1 MRRTVEN
8 IRRGAV
14 ERPANPKPVS
24 CSVKVLLWIPFAIRI
39 LTGKAGITSLLL
51 AYMKLTKTSPVPFEW
66 WQVVLPCTIISGVIL
81 ACTSVAVVLWFF
93 GTLRVVSIQRRSL
106 RGEDRGADTL
116 IRLAKVTIGT
126 NAWAL
131 LVFLFLWLLGVRLQ
145 HGSSISLL
153 YPFAP
158 LMILG
163 CGHMLLAI
171 FLVEPEVD
179 SVRSFGFGTS
189 LLVHSIVF
197 VATLDSSLEWDGIKW
212 VCVFIP
218 SWVTYAWVIILC
230 IMRRQAIIGKS
241 FEMEQAKQD
250 GKSIAKVQ
258 QMRQLLSSLTAMGL
272 WAAFFCVAQALLTW
286 RLTFNTE
293 SVRWS
298 AILLPAVL
306 GWIAFI
312 GPGVEPTVSCTYE
325 CLKELLSIAGVQVP
339 TENGP
344 DQTETTPLLADN
356 NA

>member
-1 MRRTVEN
+1 MRRTVES

-24 CSVKVLLWIPFAIRI
+24 CYVKVLLWIPFAIRI
-39 LTGKAGITSLLL
+39 LTGATGILSLLV
-51 AYMKLTKTSPVPFEW
+51 AYAKLTKISPQPIEW
-66 WQVVLPCTIISGVIL
+66 WQVILPCTVISGVIL

-93 GTLRVVSIQRRSL
+93 GTLRVVSIQRRSF

-145 HGSSISLL
+145 HGPSIPLV

-163 CGHMLLAI
+163 CGHLLLAI

-179 SVRSFGFGTS
+179 SVRSFGFGLS
-189 LLVHSIVF
+189 LLVHSIVA
-197 VATLDSSLEWDGIKW
+197 VAMLDSSLNDIKW
-212 VCVFIP
+212 GYVFIP
-218 SWVTYAWVIILC
+218 SWVTYAWAIILC
-230 IMRRQAIIGKS
+230 IMRRQSTIGKI

-250 GKSIAKVQ
+250 GKLVVKIQA
-258 QMRQLLSSLTAMGL
+258 MRQLLNSVTAMGL
-272 WAAFFCVAQALLTW
+272 WAGFFCVAQILLTW
-286 RLTFNTE
+286 RLCFKTE

-298 AILLPAVL
+298 AILSPAVF

-325 CLKELLSIAGVQVP
+325 CLKEILSLAGVQLP
-339 TENGP
+339 TENTP
-344 DQTETTPLLADN
+344 HQTESTPLLADSN
-356 NA
+356 P